1 MDFDVMTI
9 KESMPILVG
18 EGISESEMAFRFI
31 LFVGGSIA
39 VIFLTN
45 SLLRKISG
53 DEKKKPGKD
62 KYVNDLH
69 KKWDRIVSTGSSIV
83 LITILLILWTTDLR
97 MSTPLFLVCAV
108 FMILPIFVQ
117 IGFERKYA
125 ENPNEYLYKIPVMGL
140 AGAVIVALLWILSPG
155 F

>member
-1 MDFDVMTI
+1 MDFDAMSMR
-9 KESMPILVG
+9 ESIPILVG
-18 EGISESEMAFRFI
+18 DGVSESEMAFRFI

-45 SLLRKISG
+45 SLLKRISG
-53 DEKKKPGKD
+53 DEKEKPVKD

-69 KKWDRIVSTGSSIV
+69 KKWDRIVSIVSSIV
-83 LITILLILWTTDLR
+83 LITILLILWNTDLS
-97 MSTPLFLVCAV
+97 MSTPLFLVCSV
-108 FMILPIFVQ
+108 FMILPVLVQ

-125 ENPNEYLYKIPVMGL
+125 ENPNEYLYTISVMGL
-140 AGAVIVALLWILSPG
+140 AGAVVIALLWILSPG